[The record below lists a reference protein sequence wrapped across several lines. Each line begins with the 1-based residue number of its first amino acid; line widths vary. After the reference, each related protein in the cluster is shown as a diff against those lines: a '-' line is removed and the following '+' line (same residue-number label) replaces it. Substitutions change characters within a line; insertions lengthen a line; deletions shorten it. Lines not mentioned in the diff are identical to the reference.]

1 MGQTSEHS
9 ESLIALILSGG
20 IASTIIMLLLLV
32 FLVIT
37 FYIGIERF
45 LVYRSILKELAGS
58 DSSIITD
65 LSQKA
70 TSVYVKTQSIEKTEK
85 ALEQMAGGYV
95 FELERNT
102 SILATFSGAA
112 PMLGFLG
119 TVIGMI
125 LAFRE
130 MAVSSGQAEIA
141 SLAGGIYTAMIT
153 TVGGLIV
160 GILSYIAFNQLA
172 VSLSRITKKLEDL
185 SNTCLLYTSP
195 SPRDRG

>member
-58 DSSIITD
+58 DSLIITD

-85 ALEQMAGGYV
+85 VLEQMAGGYV

-160 GILSYIAFNQLA
+160 GIFSYIAFNQLA

-185 SNTCLLYTSP
+185 SNTILDSLEN
-195 SPRDRG
+195 

>member
-1 MGQTSEHS
+1 MNQTSEPT
-9 ESLIALILSGG
+9 ESLISLILSGG
-20 IASTIIMLLLLV
+20 VASTIIMVLLLI
-32 FLVIT
+32 FLIIT
-37 FYIGIERF
+37 FYVGIERF
-45 LVYRSILKELAGS
+45 LTYRSVLKELSGS
-58 DSSIITD
+58 ESSMITE

-70 TSVYVKTQSIEKTEK
+70 KSVYHKTKSSEKTEK

-153 TVGGLIV
+153 TVGGLVV
-160 GILSYIAFNQLA
+160 GILSYIVYNQLA
-172 VSLSRITKKLEDL
+172 VVLARITKRLEDL
-185 SNTCLLYTSP
+185 SNELLDSLEP
-195 SPRDRG
+195 

>member
-1 MGQTSEHS
+1 MSQTTESS
-9 ESLIALILSGG
+9 ESLISLILSGG
-20 IASTIIMLLLLV
+20 VASTIIMLLLLL
-32 FLVIT
+32 FLIIT
-37 FYIGIERF
+37 FYVGIERF
-45 LVYRSILKELAGS
+45 LTYRSVLKELSGAES
-58 DSSIITD
+58 TMINE
-65 LSQKA
+65 LSQRAKL
-70 TSVYVKTQSIEKTEK
+70 VYNKTNSPEKTEK

-160 GILSYIAFNQLA
+160 GILSYIGYNQLA
-172 VSLSRITKKLEDL
+172 VVLARITKRLEDL
-185 SNTCLLYTSP
+185 SNEILDSLE
-195 SPRDRG
+195 R

>member
-130 MAVSSGQAEIA
+130 IAVSSGQAEIA

-185 SNTCLLYTSP
+185 SNTILDSLEN
-195 SPRDRG
+195 

>member
-58 DSSIITD
+58 DSLIITD

-185 SNTCLLYTSP
+185 SNTILDSLEN
-195 SPRDRG
+195 

>member
-58 DSSIITD
+58 DSSISTD

-185 SNTCLLYTSP
+185 SNTILDSLEN
-195 SPRDRG
+195 

>member
-125 LAFRE
+125 LSFRE

-160 GILSYIAFNQLA
+160 GILSYIVFNQLA

-185 SNTCLLYTSP
+185 SNTILDSLEN
-195 SPRDRG
+195 

>member
-45 LVYRSILKELAGS
+45 FVYRSILKELAGS

-70 TSVYVKTQSIEKTEK
+70 KSVYVKTQSIEKTEK
-85 ALEQMAGGYV
+85 ALEQIAGGYV

-185 SNTCLLYTSP
+185 SNTILDSLEN
-195 SPRDRG
+195 

>member
-1 MGQTSEHS
+1 MNQTSEPT
-9 ESLIALILSGG
+9 ESLISLILSGG
-20 IASTIIMLLLLV
+20 VASALIMVLLLI
-32 FLVIT
+32 FLIIT
-37 FYIGIERF
+37 FYVGIERF
-45 LVYRSILKELAGS
+45 LTYRSVLKELSGAES
-58 DSSIITD
+58 AMITE

-70 TSVYVKTQSIEKTEK
+70 KSVYHKTKSSEKTEK

-160 GILSYIAFNQLA
+160 GILSYITFNQLA
-172 VSLSRITKKLEDL
+172 VILARITKRLEDL
-185 SNTCLLYTSP
+185 SNELLDSLEN
-195 SPRDRG
+195 

>member
-1 MGQTSEHS
+1 MNQTTESS
-9 ESLIALILSGG
+9 ESLISLIVSGG
-20 IASTIIMLLLLV
+20 VASTIIMLLLLL
-32 FLVIT
+32 FLIIT
-37 FYIGIERF
+37 FYVGIERF
-45 LVYRSILKELAGS
+45 LTYRSVLKELYGE
-58 DSSIITD
+58 DSAMINE
-65 LSQKA
+65 LSQRAKL
-70 TSVYVKTQSIEKTEK
+70 VYNKTKSSEKTEK

-160 GILSYIAFNQLA
+160 GILSYIAYNQLA
-172 VSLSRITKKLEDL
+172 VVLARITKRLEDL
-185 SNTCLLYTSP
+185 SNELLDSLEP
-195 SPRDRG
+195 

>member
-1 MGQTSEHS
+1 
-9 ESLIALILSGG
+9 
-20 IASTIIMLLLLV
+20 MLLLLL
-32 FLVIT
+32 FLIIT
-37 FYIGIERF
+37 FYVGIERF
-45 LVYRSILKELAGS
+45 LTYRSVLKELSRAES
-58 DSSIITD
+58 AMFNE
-65 LSQKA
+65 LLQRA
-70 TSVYVKTQSIEKTEK
+70 TSVYNKTNSPEKTEK

-160 GILSYIAFNQLA
+160 GIFSYIAYNQLA
-172 VSLSRITKKLEDL
+172 VVLASITKRLEDL
-185 SNTCLLYTSP
+185 SNELLDLLE
-195 SPRDRG
+195 R

>member
-1 MGQTSEHS
+1 MIQTTEAS
-9 ESLIALILSGG
+9 ESLISLILSGG
-20 IASTIIMLLLLV
+20 VASTIIMLLLLL
-32 FLVIT
+32 FLIIT
-37 FYIGIERF
+37 FYVGIERF
-45 LVYRSILKELAGS
+45 LTYRSVLKELSGGESAM
-58 DSSIITD
+58 INE

-70 TSVYVKTQSIEKTEK
+70 KLVYNKTNSPEKTEK

-130 MAVSSGQAEIA
+130 MAVSSGQAEIS

-160 GILSYIAFNQLA
+160 GILSYIAYNQLA
-172 VSLSRITKKLEDL
+172 VVLGRITKRLEDL
-185 SNTCLLYTSP
+185 SNELLDSLE
-195 SPRDRG
+195 S

>member
-37 FYIGIERF
+37 CYIGIERF

-58 DSSIITD
+58 DCSIITD

-102 SILATFSGAA
+102 SILATFSGTA

-185 SNTCLLYTSP
+185 SNTILDSLEN
-195 SPRDRG
+195 

>member
-185 SNTCLLYTSP
+185 CNTILDSLEN
-195 SPRDRG
+195 

>member
-1 MGQTSEHS
+1 MNQTTESS
-9 ESLIALILSGG
+9 ESLISLILSGG
-20 IASTIIMLLLLV
+20 VASTIIMLLLLL
-32 FLVIT
+32 FLIIT
-37 FYIGIERF
+37 FYVGIERF
-45 LVYRSILKELAGS
+45 LTYRSVLKELYGE
-58 DSSIITD
+58 DSAMINE
-65 LSQKA
+65 LSQRAKL
-70 TSVYVKTQSIEKTEK
+70 VYDKTNSSKKTEK

-130 MAVSSGQAEIA
+130 MAVSSGQAEIS

-160 GILSYIAFNQLA
+160 GILSYITYNQLA
-172 VSLSRITKKLEDL
+172 VVLGRITKRLEDL
-185 SNTCLLYTSP
+185 SNELLDSLE
-195 SPRDRG
+195 S

>member
-20 IASTIIMLLLLV
+20 IASTIIMMLLLV
-32 FLVIT
+32 FLIIT

-45 LVYRSILKELAGS
+45 LLYRSILKELAGS

-185 SNTCLLYTSP
+185 SNTILDSLEN
-195 SPRDRG
+195 

>member
-9 ESLIALILSGG
+9 ESLIAIILSGG

-58 DSSIITD
+58 DSLIITD

-185 SNTCLLYTSP
+185 SNTILDSLEN
-195 SPRDRG
+195 

>member
-130 MAVSSGQAEIA
+130 MAVSSGQADIA

-185 SNTCLLYTSP
+185 SNTILDSLEN
-195 SPRDRG
+195 

>member
-1 MGQTSEHS
+1 MSQNTESS
-9 ESLIALILSGG
+9 ESLISLILSGG
-20 IASTIIMLLLLV
+20 VASTIIMLLLLL
-32 FLVIT
+32 FLIIT
-37 FYIGIERF
+37 FYVGIERF
-45 LVYRSILKELAGS
+45 LTYRSVLKELSGAES
-58 DSSIITD
+58 TMINE
-65 LSQKA
+65 LSQRAKL
-70 TSVYVKTQSIEKTEK
+70 VYNKTNSPEKTEK

-160 GILSYIAFNQLA
+160 GILSYIGYNQLA
-172 VSLSRITKKLEDL
+172 VVLARITKRLEDL
-185 SNTCLLYTSP
+185 SNEILDSLE
-195 SPRDRG
+195 R

>member
-1 MGQTSEHS
+1 MNQTTEAS
-9 ESLIALILSGG
+9 ESLISLILSGG
-20 IASTIIMLLLLV
+20 VASTIIMLLL
-32 FLVIT
+32 FLFLIIT
-37 FYIGIERF
+37 FYVGIERF
-45 LVYRSILKELAGS
+45 LTYRSVLKELSGAE
-58 DSSIITD
+58 SIMVTD

-70 TSVYVKTQSIEKTEK
+70 RSVYHKTKSSEKTEK

-153 TVGGLIV
+153 TVGGLVV
-160 GILSYIAFNQLA
+160 GILSYIVYNQLA
-172 VSLSRITKKLEDL
+172 VVLARITKRLEDL
-185 SNTCLLYTSP
+185 SNELLDSLEP
-195 SPRDRG
+195 

>member
-1 MGQTSEHS
+1 MSQTTEVS
-9 ESLIALILSGG
+9 ESLISLILSGG
-20 IASTIIMLLLLV
+20 VASTLIMLLLLL
-32 FLVIT
+32 FLIIT
-37 FYIGIERF
+37 FYVGIERF
-45 LVYRSILKELAGS
+45 LTYRSVLKELSRAES
-58 DSSIITD
+58 AMFNE
-65 LSQKA
+65 LLQRA
-70 TSVYVKTQSIEKTEK
+70 TSVYNKTNSPEKTEK

-130 MAVSSGQAEIA
+130 MAVSSGQAEIS

-160 GILSYIAFNQLA
+160 GILSYITYNQLA
-172 VSLSRITKKLEDL
+172 VVLGRITKRLEDL
-185 SNTCLLYTSP
+185 SNELLDSLE
-195 SPRDRG
+195 S

>member
-58 DSSIITD
+58 DSSIIAD

-70 TSVYVKTQSIEKTEK
+70 RSVYVKTQSIEKTEK
-85 ALEQMAGGYV
+85 ALEQMAGGYI

-160 GILSYIAFNQLA
+160 GILSYIVFNQLA

-185 SNTCLLYTSP
+185 SNTILDSLEN
-195 SPRDRG
+195 

>member
-185 SNTCLLYTSP
+185 SNTILDSLEN
-195 SPRDRG
+195 

>member
-9 ESLIALILSGG
+9 ESLIAIILSGG

-185 SNTCLLYTSP
+185 SNTILDSLEN
-195 SPRDRG
+195 

>member
-58 DSSIITD
+58 DSSINTD

-70 TSVYVKTQSIEKTEK
+70 KSVYVKTQSVEKTEK

-185 SNTCLLYTSP
+185 SNTILDSLEN
-195 SPRDRG
+195 

>member
-9 ESLIALILSGG
+9 ESLIVIILSGG

-185 SNTCLLYTSP
+185 SNTILDSLEN
-195 SPRDRG
+195 

>member
-70 TSVYVKTQSIEKTEK
+70 TSVYVKTQSIEKLK
-85 ALEQMAGGYV
+85 K
-95 FELERNT
+95 R
-102 SILATFSGAA
+102 
-112 PMLGFLG
+112 
-119 TVIGMI
+119 
-125 LAFRE
+125 
-130 MAVSSGQAEIA
+130 
-141 SLAGGIYTAMIT
+141 
-153 TVGGLIV
+153 
-160 GILSYIAFNQLA
+160 
-172 VSLSRITKKLEDL
+172 LSRWLGAMF
-185 SNTCLLYTSP
+185 SS
-195 SPRDRG
+195 

>member
-1 MGQTSEHS
+1 MSQTTEAS
-9 ESLIALILSGG
+9 ESLISLILSGG
-20 IASTIIMLLLLV
+20 VASTIIMLLLLL
-32 FLVIT
+32 FLIIT
-37 FYIGIERF
+37 FYVGIERF
-45 LVYRSILKELAGS
+45 LTYRSVLKELSGAES
-58 DSSIITD
+58 AMINE
-65 LSQKA
+65 LSQRAK
-70 TSVYVKTQSIEKTEK
+70 SVYNKTNSLEKTEK
-85 ALEQMAGGYV
+85 ALEQMAGGYI

-160 GILSYIAFNQLA
+160 GILSYIAYNQLA
-172 VSLSRITKKLEDL
+172 VVLARITRRLEDL
-185 SNTCLLYTSP
+185 SNEILDSLE
-195 SPRDRG
+195 R

>member
-1 MGQTSEHS
+1 MSQTIEAS
-9 ESLIALILSGG
+9 ESLISLILSGG
-20 IASTIIMLLLLV
+20 VASTIIMLLLLL
-32 FLVIT
+32 FLIIT
-37 FYIGIERF
+37 FYVGIERF
-45 LVYRSILKELAGS
+45 LTYRSVLKELSGAES
-58 DSSIITD
+58 TMINE
-65 LSQKA
+65 LSQRAKL
-70 TSVYVKTQSIEKTEK
+70 VYNKTNSPEKTEK

-160 GILSYIAFNQLA
+160 GILSYIAYNQLA
-172 VSLSRITKKLEDL
+172 VVLAGITKRLEDL
-185 SNTCLLYTSP
+185 SNEILDSLE
-195 SPRDRG
+195 R